1 MLVSYFKPFPSISL
15 KVLLKTLF
23 IDIYNPSIWCRY
35 FVCCWSAEEIPFTA
49 PHWQRRLSHPL
60 TWKRL
65 STRLLKKKTPGKV
78 VVVVRIVTTIFSKWW
93 NWWNNSKR
101 RIERE
106 RPVKDTPIP
115 FPVNPRILQ
124 DSWKKHSAFRLYSIG
139 RARNQAEGI
148 GMNKNLYHSQTT
160 DGNLKFSRTQSFQTQ
175 CLAFTNQLP
184 HSPVQL
190 NYQTFAVVPKE
201 YFSKTSPTELF
212 YGSENIKKEIP
223 TMIHWSTHHCF
234 TNLSSPKKQSFI
246 GKMVVSLG
254 WYPQ

>member
-60 TWKRL
+60 TWEKRL
-65 STRLLKKKTPGKV
+65 STRLLKKNTPRESRGGECALLQQF
-78 VVVVRIVTTIFSKWW
+78 FSKWW

-115 FPVNPRILQ
+115 FPVNPTDPAGFLE
-124 DSWKKHSAFRLYSIG
+124 KKIVHSGSI
-139 RARNQAEGI
+139 QLAEREI
-148 GMNKNLYHSQTT
+148 K
-160 DGNLKFSRTQSFQTQ
+160 LK
-175 CLAFTNQLP
+175 
-184 HSPVQL
+184 V
-190 NYQTFAVVPKE
+190 
-201 YFSKTSPTELF
+201 
-212 YGSENIKKEIP
+212 
-223 TMIHWSTHHCF
+223 
-234 TNLSSPKKQSFI
+234 
-246 GKMVVSLG
+246 LG
-254 WYPQ
+254 WIRIYTTAKRLMAT